1 MINNGDTEPR
11 KTVVSEVLDVL
22 SDHAEILSLE
32 WRYESRQ
39 AGRRLAA
46 IGVAVVLGLSAFL
59 LLQVALVYGLMVAG
73 LNAGWASLL
82 LAAIYMIAGA
92 VVWRILGKRDPR
104 AGRPF
109 EATRKQLPESK
120 QWIQKLFS

>member
-1 MINNGDTEPR
+1 MNNGDSPS
-11 KTVVSEVLDVL
+11 KKSVVSEVLEVL

-46 IGVAVVLGLSAFL
+46 IGVAMVLSLTAFL
-59 LLQVALVYGLMVAG
+59 LLQVALVYGMMAAG
-73 LNAGWASLL
+73 LNAGWSSLI
-82 LAAIYMIAGA
+82 LATIYVIAG
-92 VVWRILGKRDPR
+92 VIVWQVLGKRDAR

-109 EATRKQLPESK
+109 EATRRQLPESK